1 MTRGHQTYADGEGCT
16 HHGADVSD
24 VSVIHVGGEPSK
36 SNAAPRILAEQGWKG
51 EP

>member
-1 MTRGHQTYADGEGCT
+1 MTRGDQIYVDGEGCT

-24 VSVIHVGGEPSK
+24 APVIDVGGEPSK
-36 SNAAPRILAEQGWKG
+36 SNAAPRIPADEEWKG

>member
-1 MTRGHQTYADGEGCT
+1 MTRGDQTYAAVEGCT

-24 VSVIHVGGEPSK
+24 VPVIHVGGEPSK
-36 SNAAPRILAEQGWKG
+36 SNAAPRIHADQGWKG